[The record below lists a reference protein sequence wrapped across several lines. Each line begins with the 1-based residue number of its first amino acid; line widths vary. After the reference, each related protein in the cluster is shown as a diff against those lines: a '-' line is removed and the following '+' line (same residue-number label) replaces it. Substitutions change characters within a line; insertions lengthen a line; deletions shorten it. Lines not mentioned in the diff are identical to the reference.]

1 MRILPVIDLLG
12 GFVVHAVAGQ
22 RDQYQPI
29 DSVLTPDATPRS
41 IGLAF
46 SQPFGATQA
55 YVADLDA
62 ICGTPPAWNDYQQ
75 IANSK
80 LHLWVDAGISS
91 VRNATV
97 FKERMN
103 EDLTVV
109 RMIVGLESLPNPR
122 TLEQIVE
129 HVGAERLVF
138 SLDLRAGRLFTSS
151 SAWQRLTPVEVVQA
165 VVSTG
170 VQRIIV
176 LDLAQVGTGTGVG
189 TGPLCREL
197 RDTHP
202 QLTLVAGGGVRNLDD
217 LKDLKHAGCNAV
229 LIGSAIHSGQITRAM
244 LIDAGYLL

>member
-12 GFVVHAVAGQ
+12 GFVVHAIAGQ

-29 DSVLTPDATPRS
+29 DSVLTPDATPQS

-46 SQPFGATQA
+46 FQPFGATQA

-62 ICGTPPAWNDYQQ
+62 ICGTPPAWNNYQQ

-80 LHLWVDAGISS
+80 LRLWVDAGISS
-91 VRNATV
+91 VRDATV

-103 EDLTVV
+103 EDLTVAH
-109 RMIVGLESLPNPR
+109 MIVGLESLPNPG

-129 HVGAERLVF
+129 HVGAEQLVF

-151 SAWQRLTPVEVVQA
+151 SVWQRLTPVEVVQA
-165 VVSTG
+165 VVSAG

-189 TGPLCREL
+189 TRPLCREL

-217 LKDLKHAGCNAV
+217 LKDLKHAGCDAV
-229 LIGSAIHSGQITRAM
+229 LIGSAIHSGQITRTM